1 MAVFDV
7 VLPRR
12 PGQFRV
18 GWVSLDEYSGG
29 RNQRHFAFGKR
40 LGHWRS
46 GCLGGIGVLLAESP
60 LFPFRIRVEMKC
72 VYLRHRYECA
82 LRMMDISFEFEIV
95 SLSYPGHHPRGGA
108 FNFVEFHREGEHLK
122 LGFIKRFKVDDVL
135 NQRHASA
142 ERCPVAGGVSF

>member
-46 GCLGGIGVLLAESP
+46 VCLGGIGVLLAESP

-82 LRMMDISFEFEIV
+82 LRMMNISFEFKIV

-108 FNFVEFHREGEHLK
+108 AVVEDRSDTADAAKMAVTVGSVTFHMPLLK
-122 LGFIKRFKVDDVL
+122 
-135 NQRHASA
+135 HT
-142 ERCPVAGGVSF
+142 